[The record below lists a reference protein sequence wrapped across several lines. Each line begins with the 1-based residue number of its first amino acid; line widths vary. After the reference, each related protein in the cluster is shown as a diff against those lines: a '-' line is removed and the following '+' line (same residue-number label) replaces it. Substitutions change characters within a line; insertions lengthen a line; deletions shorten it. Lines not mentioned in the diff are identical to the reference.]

1 MTFNDLDRSTQII
14 LKVVFAGLALAFL
27 WVIRDIIV
35 ILLLALILA
44 SAMDPMVDYFSERKI
59 PRAVSVLGVYL
70 LVLGLAGLV
79 IYLVIPPVVE
89 QFKILQANLPQ
100 YVAQLNARFGSG
112 VIENFISADTIKNF
126 ISDNGSTTV
135 VNSTFGVF
143 SGVFTFITVLVI
155 SFYLVAEEQGMKKF
169 VATLLPE
176 HHHDF
181 TMTLLEKIQRKM
193 GLWVLGQVILSF
205 FIFVLTLIGLVL
217 VGLIFRGEGGNPILA
232 NALLLALLA
241 GLFEVM
247 PYIGPFLSA
256 VPAVIIAFIYSPPLA
271 IVVGLMYLLIQKT
284 EGFVLVPK
292 IMEKTVGTSP
302 LAVLLALLIGYKL
315 AGIIGLLIAVPLVSA
330 VTVVVNEFLSSK
342 KSEVEIKT

>member
-1 MTFNDLDRSTQII
+1 MTFKELDKTTQVI
-14 LKVVFAGLALAFL
+14 LKVVFAVLVLAFL
-27 WVIRDIIV
+27 WVVRDIIV

-59 PRAVSVLGVYL
+59 PRAVSVLTVYL

-89 QFKILQANLPQ
+89 QFKILQANLPE
-100 YVAQLNARFGSG
+100 YVAQLSARFGSG
-112 VIENFISADTIKNF
+112 FVENFISPERIQNF
-126 ISDNGSTTV
+126 ISDNGSSTV
-135 VNSTFGVF
+135 VSGTFGVF

-169 VATLLPE
+169 IATLLPE
-176 HHHDF
+176 HHHEF
-181 TMTLLEKIQRKM
+181 TMALLEKIQRKM

-205 FIFVLTLIGLVL
+205 FIFVLTLIGLVAI
-217 VGLIFRGEGGNPILA
+217 GLIFRSEGGNPLLA

-241 GLFEVM
+241 GLLEVM

-271 IVVGLMYLLIQKT
+271 IVVAFMYLLIQKT

-330 VTVVVNEFLSSK
+330 ITVVVNEFLSAK
-342 KSEVEIKT
+342 KPEVEIKT